1 MQTDICLFLIF
12 ISIALIISF
21 HISARKERK
30 LPIRSIFE
38 KAINNAAAM
47 LSNDCTQD
55 LAIAAAT
62 SCLAIWLKDPVAL
75 AVCTKIIT
83 QAVPAITKAMCQI
96 QPDCGE
102 DRYTRSIVRRILYR
116 ESEEF
121 TTLVDLC
128 VEEYSKQMKDKCN
141 KRSLF

>member
-1 MQTDICLFLIF
+1 MLIA

-75 AVCTKIIT
+75 AVCTKIVT

-96 QPDCGE
+96 HHDCE
-102 DRYTRSIVRRILYR
+102 DRYTRSLVRRILYR

-121 TTLVDLC
+121 NTLVDLC
-128 VEEYSKQMKDKCN
+128 VEEYSKQMKDKHN

>member
-1 MQTDICLFLIF
+1 
-12 ISIALIISF
+12 
-21 HISARKERK
+21 
-30 LPIRSIFE
+30 
-38 KAINNAAAM
+38 M

-96 QPDCGE
+96 QHDCE
-102 DRYTRSIVRRILYR
+102 DRCTRALVRRILYR

-121 TTLVDLC
+121 NTLVDLC
-128 VEEYSKQMKDKCN
+128 VEEYSKQMKN
-141 KRSLF
+141 KQHSRGLFSWGKKNG